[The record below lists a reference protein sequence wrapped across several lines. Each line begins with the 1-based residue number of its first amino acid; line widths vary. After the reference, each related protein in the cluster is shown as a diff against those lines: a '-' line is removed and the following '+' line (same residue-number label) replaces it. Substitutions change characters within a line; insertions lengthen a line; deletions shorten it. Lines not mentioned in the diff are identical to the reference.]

1 MPLCDQ
7 CKKWTQGEL
16 LRGICEPCVIG
27 FLNRPSQST
36 SSAGPSTHVPPTQPI
51 LTNPFTA
58 ISRQPKAFLPSH
70 QPISK
75 NPIRASLFLSKS
87 SPRPLHAGANAY
99 SRHLAKEAQMGKSKD
114 PSKPPAKKT
123 IESSLFLYQ
132 DGTLWEKKGLFCC
145 KQTAVLTDPS
155 LYENL
160 CYQLWEVFSEEIIKQ
175 TEIKSLPYF
184 PRDSL
189 SLCQGISRIPSQTV
203 LQNITQETT
212 SRKKLVIDL
221 MYHHS
226 DSSDPQPPLTSSK
239 IRTASKSSKRVLTSE
254 SPPPMKRRNT
264 QPEGSVAKSG
274 QQQWALGG
282 KFASKP
288 ATQQTNLTSHLGRLS
303 QRVQSSS
310 TGGPSATWILGQR
323 LCFFTTHPPP
333 NSDPQSTRFQL
344 SNGIQGIT
352 FPINYKVHL
361 NQVVG
366 SGGMRTAYAA
376 EVKTEVADGIEH
388 INHWVAKIRL
398 DEVEPS
404 IDQHA
409 TDALMYEGFSHL
421 LAQFKLEISHC
432 EYLRSKL
439 KNKGSS
445 IQASDFNLL
454 VRHAVVAN
462 GPINSPTN
470 VYFLEA
476 FLDGPY
482 VKYSSNDNFAVPNN
496 QPGMDLDLFKLMN
509 AFTHWTYNNSM
520 GKHLVSDLQGVG
532 STLTDPQIID
542 MDPHSWSDGNTS
554 SDGIAQFL
562 KDHICHPGNEV
573 CEALQLGKAVDL
585 KWAKPQGSLADLV
598 RTRNAA

>member
-7 CKKWTQGEL
+7 CKKWTQVEL

-75 NPIRASLFLSKS
+75 NPIRPSLFLSKS
-87 SPRPLHAGANAY
+87 SPSPLHAGANAY

-145 KQTAVLTDPS
+145 KQTAVLTDPF

-175 TEIKSLPYF
+175 TEIESLPYF

-203 LQNITQETT
+203 LQNIIQETT
-212 SRKKLVIDL
+212 SRKKMVIDL

-254 SPPPMKRRNT
+254 SPPPMKRWNT

-445 IQASDFNLL
+445 IQAI
-454 VRHAVVAN
+454 VAN